1 MAFQIVLNGYLP
13 SLQAC
18 RDLIVADFK
27 KSPDTVILAE
37 YLQGGKMFR
46 ALLAFM
52 AADALGSAPATMIPV
67 ASALE
72 LLHGASLIHD
82 DIVDDAK
89 ERRGQRALHVQV
101 GMGPALILGDY
112 LMLRSVSLLQQSQ
125 DYFGLQRVTD
135 AVKTL
140 TSYAQACCL
149 GELRELTALSEGDQE
164 SEYLCIVEGKTA
176 SQFAASVTVPAILGG
191 GTQEEIEA
199 LRTYGHNLGIA
210 FQIHDDMLDIDE
222 DTEPLKL
229 SNTRLHLHQR
239 LPLPL
244 VYLERYG
251 SPRALQHYRQIL
263 ETENARHGQVAVLL
277 REEGILDRV
286 QDTQAKYLSASLQ
299 ALDSLRA
306 SEART
311 HLGLLASY
319 AIDQLPP
326 ISQECG
332 LHCLGRVI
340 N

>member
-1 MAFQIVLNGYLP
+1 MRWEGKLDGLPTVLNRYLSSLQDCLSFIVL
-13 SLQAC
+13 
-18 RDLIVADFK
+18 DLN
-27 KSPDTVILAE
+27 KSPDTTILSN

-52 AADALGSAPATMIPV
+52 TTDALGMGLAMMVPI

-149 GELRELTALSEGDQE
+149 GELRELTAVSEGDQE
-164 SEYLCIVEGKTA
+164 DEYLHIVEGKTA

-191 GTQEEIEA
+191 GNQNEIEA
-199 LRTYGHNLGIA
+199 LRTYGRNLGIA
-210 FQIHDDMLDIDE
+210 FQIHDDVLDIDE
-222 DTEPLKL
+222 DTGPLKL
-229 SNTRLHLHQR
+229 SDPRPQPNQR

-244 VYLERYG
+244 LYLERYG
-251 SPRALQHYRQIL
+251 SPSALQHYRQIL
-263 ETENARHGQVAVLL
+263 EAENARHGQIALLL

-286 QDTQAKYLSASLQ
+286 QNTQAKYLSASLQ

-311 HLGLLASY
+311 HLSLLAFY
-319 AIDQLPP
+319 AVDQRPP
-326 ISQECG
+326 IS
-332 LHCLGRVI
+332 
-340 N
+340 

>member
-1 MAFQIVLNGYLP
+1 MAFQTVLNRYLS
-13 SLQAC
+13 SLEDC
-18 RDLIVADFK
+18 RNFIVSDLN
-27 KSPDTVILAE
+27 KSPDTTILSN
-37 YLQGGKMFR
+37 YLRGGKMFR

-52 AADALGSAPATMIPV
+52 TTDALGMEMAVMVPV

-72 LLHGASLIHD
+72 LLHGASLVHD

-149 GELRELTALSEGDQE
+149 GELRELTAVSEGDQE
-164 SEYLCIVEGKTA
+164 SEYLRIVEGKTA

-210 FQIHDDMLDIDE
+210 FQIHDDVLDIDE
-222 DTEPLKL
+222 DTGPLEL

-244 VYLERYG
+244 LYLERYG
-251 SPRALQHYRQIL
+251 SPTAMHHYRQIV
-263 ETENARHGQVAVLL
+263 ETENGKHGQVAVLL
-277 REEGILDRV
+277 REEGILDRI
-286 QDTQAKYLSASLQ
+286 QHTQAKYLSAALH

-311 HLGLLASY
+311 HLGLLAFY
-319 AIDQLPP
+319 AVDQRAP
-326 ISQECG
+326 IPNNVDSTF
-332 LHCLGRVI
+332 
-340 N
+340 

>member
-1 MAFQIVLNGYLP
+1 MAFQTVLNRYLP
-13 SLQAC
+13 SLQDC
-18 RDLIVADFK
+18 RDFIVSDLNKF
-27 KSPDTVILAE
+27 PDTTILSK

-52 AADALGSAPATMIPV
+52 AADALGSEPATMVPV

-82 DIVDDAK
+82 DIVDHAK

-112 LMLRSVSLLQQSQ
+112 LMLRSFTLLQQSQ
-125 DYFGLQRVTD
+125 DNFGLQRVTD

-149 GELRELTALSEGDQE
+149 GELRELTAESDGDQE
-164 SEYLCIVEGKTA
+164 GEYLRIVEGKTA

-191 GTQEEIEA
+191 GTQDEIEA
-199 LRTYGHNLGIA
+199 LRTYGLNLGIA
-210 FQIHDDMLDIDE
+210 FQIHDDVLDIDE
-222 DTEPLKL
+222 DTVPLEQ
-229 SNTRLHLHQR
+229 SDTRPHLHQR

-244 VYLERYG
+244 LYLERYG
-251 SPRALQHYRQIL
+251 SPRAMQYYRQIL
-263 ETENARHGQVAVLL
+263 ETEDGRHGQVAVLL
-277 REEGILDRV
+277 RGEGILDRV
-286 QDTQAKYLSASLQ
+286 QHTQAKYLSAALH

-319 AIDQLPP
+319 AVDQRAP
-326 ISQECG
+326 IPDSVDCN
-332 LHCLGRVI
+332 V
-340 N
+340 